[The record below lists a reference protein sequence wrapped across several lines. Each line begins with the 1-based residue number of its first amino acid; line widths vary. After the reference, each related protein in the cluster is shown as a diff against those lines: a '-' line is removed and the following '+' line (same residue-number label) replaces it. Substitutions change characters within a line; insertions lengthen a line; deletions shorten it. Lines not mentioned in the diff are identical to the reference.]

1 MAPWDPRKGSTL
13 ALSEDLHMG
22 TPYWNMGRDQTAR
35 RGLVEED
42 QAYEAHGKKK
52 DTWSERGVEGSRMN
66 KGQVDLKV

>member
-1 MAPWDPRKGSTL
+1 
-13 ALSEDLHMG
+13 MG
-22 TPYWNMGRDQTAR
+22 IPYWNMGRDQTAR